1 MNFWYRY
8 YVILPLAKVKHF
20 GKKEILKY
28 FDEIPI
34 IRSIATFLVVC
45 VYVSGPHLTSNN
57 NSISVFLNI

>member
-1 MNFWYRY
+1 MNFWYRS
-8 YVILPLAKVKHF
+8 YVILSLAKVKH
-20 GKKEILKY
+20 